1 MWRIIVSLYRADLVT
16 DYGEEEA
23 GQMMTEGLR
32 QYYTEPVLSQA
43 LGQHLAGLLF
53 AVLCDK
59 VRAVVSTEHCTQVL
73 GYWTQVLYRS
83 VCTVWTVRTTI
94 GFSH

>member
-32 QYYTEPVLSQA
+32 QYCTT
-43 LGQHLAGLLF
+43 
-53 AVLCDK
+53 CD
-59 VRAVVSTEHCTQVL
+59 VL
-73 GYWTQVLYRS
+73 GYDVL
-83 VCTVWTVRTTI
+83 TVFI
-94 GFSH
+94 L